1 MRDAL
6 LIIKKDLLT
15 EFRKKES
22 LVSMVFFGFL
32 LLVILNIAIGIGR
45 EVDGEIAAGILWVS
59 IIFSAV
65 LGLGRVLSQ
74 EKENRCIDGL
84 LLSPVESEQI
94 YTAKTAVN
102 FIFMVIAEAVI
113 IPVFFVFYGDRF
125 ARHLPM
131 LIVVVLFVNLGFS
144 TVGTLFSAITAGT
157 RRNEVLLPLLL
168 FPVITPLIALAVKVT
183 GSIFEEIPYRE
194 YSSWLY
200 IIVAFGLIF
209 SGVSYLLFE
218 YVIKEG

>member
-6 LIIKKDLLT
+6 LIVKKDLLT

-22 LVSMVFFGFL
+22 IVSMVFFGFL
-32 LLVILNIAIGIGR
+32 LLVILNIAMGIGR
-45 EVDGEIAAGILWVS
+45 ELDGEIAAGILWVS

-84 LLSPVESEQI
+84 LLSPVEPEQI
-94 YTAKTAVN
+94 YAAKTMVN
-102 FIFMVIAEAVI
+102 FIFMVVAEVVL
-113 IPVFFVFYGDRF
+113 IPAFFVFYGDRF

-131 LIVVVLFVNLGFS
+131 LVVVVLLVNLGFS

-183 GSIFEEIPYRE
+183 GSLFEDVPYRE

-200 IIVAFGLIF
+200 VIAAFGFIF
-209 SGVSYLLFE
+209 SGVGYLLFD